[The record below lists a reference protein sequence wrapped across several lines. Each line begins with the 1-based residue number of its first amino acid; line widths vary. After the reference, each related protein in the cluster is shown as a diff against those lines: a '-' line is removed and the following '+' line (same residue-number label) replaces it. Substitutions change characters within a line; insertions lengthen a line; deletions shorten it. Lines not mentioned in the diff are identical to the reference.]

1 MGLSESEIEARL
13 AALRRQREALDRQ
26 IADLVLYL
34 ELGRRLGAAGSG
46 ARAASDPVPEPGTR
60 LRGDPA
66 DDPALGDPGVPGDRS
81 GPAAEDSGA
90 PRGRRGAEAR
100 PEARPEVRPEA
111 RPVVRTDAAGA
122 RGAIPPAIAF
132 TEDAA
137 GARRYGRAVV
147 EAACAAIGRAG
158 RPLHAAEILEVLVGQ
173 GFTLPGRDPVA
184 ALNTRLWKRSGP
196 GGPLSRVGEATY
208 ALAPPDPEPARG
220 GPVTQT

>member
-46 ARAASDPVPEPGTR
+46 ARAASDPVPEPGAR

-90 PRGRRGAEAR
+90 PRGRRGA
-100 PEARPEVRPEA
+100 EARPEVRPEA

>member
-46 ARAASDPVPEPGTR
+46 ARAASDPVPETGAR

-90 PRGRRGAEAR
+90 PRGRRGA
-100 PEARPEVRPEA
+100 EVRPEA

>member
-90 PRGRRGAEAR
+90 PRGRRGAE
-100 PEARPEVRPEA
+100 VRPEA

-147 EAACAAIGRAG
+147 EAACAAIGCAG